1 MFRPPRWSSHFH
13 FGFGPGGERANLI
26 SSRWARRCT
35 PSAWRLSSVAI
46 AVALSPAAPIDRS
59 SPSSSGVHGGPGA
72 LISSLF
78 SASWRGSDSIRVLLF
93 SLTLRSG
100 RAILRYNPRLLSSW
114 PTSSTDAPRLRSI
127 VEAVES
133 SFRLR
138 LQPVLAVHQLNNRA
152 RYERFMVGSA
162 ASLHEP
168 DFQLGGSTLHR
179 HQ

>member
-1 MFRPPRWSSHFH
+1 MASKAKVGLPS
-13 FGFGPGGERANLI
+13 I
-26 SSRWARRCT
+26 SSVQIVGAKIMV
-35 PSAWRLSSVAI
+35 PMI
-46 AVALSPAAPIDRS
+46 S
-59 SPSSSGVHGGPGA
+59 SP
-72 LISSLF
+72 